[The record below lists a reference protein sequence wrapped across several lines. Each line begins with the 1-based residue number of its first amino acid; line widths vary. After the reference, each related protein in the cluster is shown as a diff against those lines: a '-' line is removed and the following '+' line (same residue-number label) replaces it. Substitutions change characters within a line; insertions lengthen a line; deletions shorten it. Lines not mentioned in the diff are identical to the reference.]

1 MFLARS
7 PTPVTAGAPMML
19 CKVPLGKHFMP
30 NLTEGAWLTPGVTHL
45 LPWASRLSRPANM
58 EGSLEPSPF
67 RSNSVVREN
76 SAFPSV
82 ARNDRKPRGKNTEP
96 SLFHME
102 EANLDLKTAL

>member
-1 MFLARS
+1 
-7 PTPVTAGAPMML
+7 
-19 CKVPLGKHFMP
+19 MP
-30 NLTEGAWLTPGVTHL
+30 NLTEGTWLMPGVTHL

-58 EGSLEPSPF
+58 EGSLDPSPF

-82 ARNDRKPRGKNTEP
+82 ARNDWKPRGKNIEP

-102 EANLDLKTAL
+102 EANMDLKAAL